1 MRAVIQRVISA
12 NVKIN
17 NQVKG
22 KIDKGIVVFLGVGAN
37 DSIDNVKKTANK
49 ILSLRIFQND
59 LKKMDYSITDICGS
73 ILVISQFTLY
83 GDCLKGNRPSFVS
96 AANPKHANNI
106 YNEFVNYLKGK
117 SLNVQTGSFGA
128 MMSVELIND
137 GPVTFTLEY

>member
-1 MRAVIQRVISA
+1 MRVVIQRVISA

-22 KIDKGIVVFLGVGAN
+22 KIDKGIVVFLGVGTN

-96 AANPKHANNI
+96 AADPKHANNI

-137 GPVTFTLEY
+137 GPATFTLEY

>member
-22 KIDKGIVVFLGVGAN
+22 KIDKGIVVFLGVGKN

-96 AANPKHANNI
+96 AADPKHANNI

>member
-1 MRAVIQRVISA
+1 MRAVIQRVVSA

-59 LKKMDYSITDICGS
+59 LKKMDYSITDICGN

-137 GPVTFTLEY
+137 GPATFTLEY

>member
-1 MRAVIQRVISA
+1 MRAVIQRVVSA

-96 AANPKHANNI
+96 AADPKHANNI

>member
-1 MRAVIQRVISA
+1 MRAVIQRVVSA

-17 NQVKG
+17 KRVKG
-22 KIDKGIVVFLGVGAN
+22 KINKGIVVFLGVGQN
-37 DSIDNVKKTANK
+37 DSIVNIKKTADK

-59 LKKMDYSITDICGS
+59 LHKMDYSITDICGD

-83 GDCLKGNRPSFVS
+83 ANCLKGNRPSFTL
-96 AANPKHANNI
+96 AADPKHANNI

-117 SLNVQTGSFGA
+117 TLNVQTGIFGE

>member
-96 AANPKHANNI
+96 AADPKHANNI